1 MQAAVINILINLQ
14 SKQLGNYGDVK
25 ICFPLPLHSTGTDR
39 AFKFLNMPFMF
50 SRALKS
56 LWTVSLL
63 GDAPSSPIPTGRLAI
78 LFIQW
83 QEVSGF
89 SLLLQLDSRNLSSL
103 PVRFWPSFIFFYSV
117 TVTRAACVFSVT
129 PSEPSPQP
137 KINFLF
143 CVFWQKQPFFSQ
155 FSLSH
160 SYRFIYFLSEMW
172 HFSSWSTNKAFENLP
187 LCALCKRGT
196 PSWGYWMV
204 QLREGRRKRATM
216 PLSQC
221 TVIWAV

>member
-83 QEVSGF
+83 QEVLGF
-89 SLLLQLDSRNLSSL
+89 SLLLQLDSRKPSPPVCFRPSLLSSL
-103 PVRFWPSFIFFYSV
+103 SRWHNCTALFFCQTSICFLFFFFQFALFYRREEDKHLQPSYQWDNSFPEFPVKRFHLKYDDS
-117 TVTRAACVFSVT
+117 TTGKTRLWEWEA
-129 PSEPSPQP
+129 EPSH
-137 KINFLF
+137 
-143 CVFWQKQPFFSQ
+143 CVP
-155 FSLSH
+155 
-160 SYRFIYFLSEMW
+160 YVRGT
-172 HFSSWSTNKAFENLP
+172 SSWGTRMGIDNIVLI
-187 LCALCKRGT
+187 LMMALLN
-196 PSWGYWMV
+196 S
-204 QLREGRRKRATM
+204 
-216 PLSQC
+216 
-221 TVIWAV
+221 

>member
-83 QEVSGF
+83 QEVFGLLSAAPAWLKEFLLSYPARIRAFLHPSTSFCLLPVTQSEHLLFIF
-89 SLLLQLDSRNLSSL
+89 SLFVSR
-103 PVRFWPSFIFFYSV
+103 IFFFPLLGH
-117 TVTRAACVFSVT
+117 RARF
-129 PSEPSPQP
+129 
-137 KINFLF
+137 F
-143 CVFWQKQPFFSQ
+143 KQISQ
-155 FSLSH
+155 VKVQDSDKN
-160 SYRFIYFLSEMW
+160 R
-172 HFSSWSTNKAFENLP
+172 STNNPLEIQNKTLP
-187 LCALCKRGT
+187 PCALCKRDILSRIQGGVRKLVFALCCNLD
-196 PSWGYWMV
+196 SRV
-204 QLREGRRKRATM
+204 QKQR
-216 PLSQC
+216 SQC
-221 TVIWAV
+221 

>member
-78 LFIQW
+78 LFIQR
-83 QEVSGF
+83 QELSGS
-89 SLLLQLDSRNLSSL
+89 SLLLWLDSRNLSIFGIGPPSSFLCHRRKCPVFSL
-103 PVRFWPSFIFFYSV
+103 PNIPSKLPPPV
-117 TVTRAACVFSVT
+117 V
-129 PSEPSPQP
+129 
-137 KINFLF
+137 L
-143 CVFWQKQPFFSQ
+143 
-155 FSLSH
+155 SL
-160 SYRFIYFLSEMW
+160 
-172 HFSSWSTNKAFENLP
+172 
-187 LCALCKRGT
+187 
-196 PSWGYWMV
+196 
-204 QLREGRRKRATM
+204 
-216 PLSQC
+216 C
-221 TVIWAV
+221 TVGFYRRVRGQRLQLMCW

>member
-25 ICFPLPLHSTGTDR
+25 ICFPLPLHSAGTDR

-83 QEVSGF
+83 QEVLVLLF
-89 SLLLQLDSRNLSSL
+89 AAPTWLKESLLSSCTASALPHISSFFFFFGHSDKMHWVFFFYLSSL
-103 PVRFWPSFIFFYSV
+103 RP
-117 TVTRAACVFSVT
+117 
-129 PSEPSPQP
+129 
-137 KINFLF
+137 
-143 CVFWQKQPFFSQ
+143 
-155 FSLSH
+155 SLS
-160 SYRFIYFLSEMW
+160 FCLCIYGCFFRGHTATLN
-172 HFSSWSTNKAFENLP
+172 HFS
-187 LCALCKRGT
+187 
-196 PSWGYWMV
+196 
-204 QLREGRRKRATM
+204 
-216 PLSQC
+216 
-221 TVIWAV
+221 

>member
-50 SRALKS
+50 SGALKS

-83 QEVSGF
+83 QEVLGL
-89 SLLLQLDSRNLSSL
+89 SLLLSLDSRNLSSL
-103 PVRFWPSFIFFYSV
+103 AVRSQPSLLFLYFLCAQWHNCAVLFFF
-117 TVTRAACVFSVT
+117 TANH
-129 PSEPSPQP
+129 PSELFPSIFPDT
-137 KINFLF
+137 LF
-143 CVFWQKQPFFSQ
+143 
-155 FSLSH
+155 
-160 SYRFIYFLSEMW
+160 
-172 HFSSWSTNKAFENLP
+172 
-187 LCALCKRGT
+187 
-196 PSWGYWMV
+196 
-204 QLREGRRKRATM
+204 
-216 PLSQC
+216 
-221 TVIWAV
+221 

>member
-39 AFKFLNMPFMF
+39 ALKFLNIPFMF

-83 QEVSGF
+83 QEVWLSAPALTQGISPLVWLRCQPPLILLSVFHQSHRHNTFCPSLSDHLRFCFFFLLPPVMF
-89 SLLLQLDSRNLSSL
+89 S
-103 PVRFWPSFIFFYSV
+103 
-117 TVTRAACVFSVT
+117 
-129 PSEPSPQP
+129 
-137 KINFLF
+137 FLF
-143 CVFWQKQPFFSQ
+143 
-155 FSLSH
+155 
-160 SYRFIYFLSEMW
+160 
-172 HFSSWSTNKAFENLP
+172 T
-187 LCALCKRGT
+187 RGT
-196 PSWGYWMV
+196 
-204 QLREGRRKRATM
+204 
-216 PLSQC
+216 
-221 TVIWAV
+221 

>member
-89 SLLLQLDSRNLSSL
+89 SLLLWLDSRNLSSL

-117 TVTRAACVFSVT
+117 TLTRAACFFFCHSIWALSQQPIIYFFSLCFFGKN
-129 PSEPSPQP
+129 S
-137 KINFLF
+137 NFLF
-143 CVFWQKQPFFSQ
+143 FFIFFKSQ
-155 FSLSH
+155 LQIF
-160 SYRFIYFLSEMW
+160 FIFL
-172 HFSSWSTNKAFENLP
+172 FF
-187 LCALCKRGT
+187 
-196 PSWGYWMV
+196 
-204 QLREGRRKRATM
+204 
-216 PLSQC
+216 
-221 TVIWAV
+221 IWNVTF

>member
-63 GDAPSSPIPTGRLAI
+63 GDAPSSPIPTGCLAI

-83 QEVSGF
+83 QEVFGLLSAAPAWLKEF
-89 SLLLQLDSRNLSSL
+89 LLSYPARISAFLHPPTSLCLSSVTRSEHL
-103 PVRFWPSFIFFYSV
+103 LFIFSPFVSRIFFPPLLEHGASQV
-117 TVTRAACVFSVT
+117 KVQDFDKRRRTNNPLEIQNKNPPSAC
-129 PSEPSPQP
+129 
-137 KINFLF
+137 L
-143 CVFWQKQPFFSQ
+143 
-155 FSLSH
+155 
-160 SYRFIYFLSEMW
+160 M
-172 HFSSWSTNKAFENLP
+172 
-187 LCALCKRGT
+187 
-196 PSWGYWMV
+196 
-204 QLREGRRKRATM
+204 
-216 PLSQC
+216 
-221 TVIWAV
+221 